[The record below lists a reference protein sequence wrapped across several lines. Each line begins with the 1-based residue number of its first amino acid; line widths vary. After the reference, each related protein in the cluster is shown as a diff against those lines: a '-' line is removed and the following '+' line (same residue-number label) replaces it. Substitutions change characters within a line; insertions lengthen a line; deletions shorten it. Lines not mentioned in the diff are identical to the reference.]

1 MIVAKKMKILPSVDA
16 SYSLSIEYLIGTSLS
31 SRHDVIAREASLLW
45 IDTFGPVP
53 KSEYPETLRRLLSPT
68 DRGEDFNLS
77 EGIEE
82 TPVKEQTYM
91 IPTDASP
98 SIPTPSKNL
107 SPPSESPSLH
117 QVQKEVPIQQLVA
130 DHESV
135 YSAAAINPRSTPEP
149 RPLLAGTGSKTT
161 PPARLRHN
169 DSQIEFAA
177 IDSSPYDL
185 ESLESQFMTEHQKEV
200 KERQKQEAA
209 ALFPDLRSSPRLKPR
224 GVAQELPKLYLS
236 SQKISHQIM
245 EEITSSPSLPPADSD
260 VNDYISS
267 SPTPRSQRVAPRGLF
282 PLRDPSSSPQIFKA
296 GLSIGQVDDEP
307 DLEKLS
313 SKVLPPSTEQQTQVE
328 AFDDDAEMS
337 MSVDSTSED
346 EDQNELPS
354 IEGVNDEI
362 EMSDVR
368 SSSDGEDNEAELP
381 SPSLPQP
388 VPLPSRLILHIP
400 AAEPIHQSTSDDNIF
415 SDLDQF
421 VDAQSN
427 QNCSSPEPA
436 EKLHFL
442 NNVSE
447 VAENILDLTLEKSQ
461 VEVQI
466 SDSAEASKSVG
477 AVTMVEER
485 VSELAVD
492 SSSGAHKVA
501 EVAEKSSQFP
511 EEILEAST
519 EDLGISAE
527 TIEDTCSGQQDQA
540 SIILVPSF
548 TKPEN
553 PQGSCHR
560 SEILLNQLDGT
571 TVSGPQTQDSPKPN
585 PVRAISLD
593 PEKQISAQLATEMER
608 AMSQASRNLDGITPQ
623 TPDPTNRNKRKRA
636 TTGSLA
642 VPKKRKS
649 PEVRVVVLKRE
660 ALPVVTD
667 DEEIFDCIVVATRP
681 GETPKTTPTPSQQS
695 QQRKP
700 ASRLVKVFSSQ
711 ASNATQSTQSQG
723 HANSKKKARDPARP
737 VAEFSS
743 PVRDTSAPTRK
754 RRRQSMQEDEVD
766 GPSQPLTPSLRTK
779 KRMRLST
786 ASQPPETA
794 NPTAAT
800 GSITVP
806 IARSRRASLRRVSDN
821 ERGMSSPELMGSPD
835 ETEPVKVLPYG
846 SSRAKNEADL
856 DILPSETG
864 SGLEVANQTL
874 NHDKDPV
881 NESPVSA
888 NTIIERL
895 KQILDDARNVVLGSR
910 ERKAAVK
917 TWMALGQELQKED
930 EGESQEE

>member
-1 MIVAKKMKILPSVDA
+1 MKILPSVDA

-31 SRHDVIAREASLLW
+31 SHHDIIAREASLLW

-53 KSEYPETLRRLLSPT
+53 KSEYPEALRRLLSPT
-68 DRGEDFNLS
+68 GHGEDFNLL

-82 TPVKEQTYM
+82 TPVKEQTYI

-107 SPPSESPSLH
+107 SPPSERPSFH
-117 QVQKEVPIQQLVA
+117 EVEKEVPGQQLVA

-149 RPLLAGTGSKTT
+149 RPLPVGMGSKTT
-161 PPARLRHN
+161 PPVRLRHN

-185 ESLESQFMTEHQKEV
+185 ESLESQFMTEYQKEV

-209 ALFPDLRSSPRLKPR
+209 ALFPDLRSSPRFKPR
-224 GVAQELPKLYLS
+224 GMAQELPKLYLS

-245 EEITSSPSLPPADSD
+245 EDITSSPSLPPADSD

-267 SPTPRSQRVAPRGLF
+267 SPTPRSQRVAPRGHF

-296 GLSIGQVDDEP
+296 GLSIDMVDSDP
-307 DLEKLS
+307 DQEKLN
-313 SKVLPPSTEQQTQVE
+313 SKVPPLSTEQQAQVE

-362 EMSDVR
+362 EMPDIR

-388 VPLPSRLILHIP
+388 VPLPSRLISHIP
-400 AAEPIHQSTSDDNIF
+400 AAEPIHRSTSDDNIF

-421 VDAQSN
+421 VDARSN

-442 NNVSE
+442 TNVSE
-447 VAENILDLTLEKSQ
+447 VAENILDLTVEKLQ
-461 VEVQI
+461 VGIQI
-466 SDSAEASKSVG
+466 SDSAEASKGVG
-477 AVTMVEER
+477 AVTVVEEE
-485 VSELAVD
+485 VLELALD
-492 SSSGAHKVA
+492 SSSDARKVA
-501 EVAEKSSQFP
+501 EVAEKSSHFP
-511 EEILEAST
+511 EQSLEAAT

-527 TIEDTCSGQQDQA
+527 TIEDTNSGQQDEA

-548 TKPEN
+548 TTPEN
-553 PQGSCHR
+553 PPSSPHQ

-571 TVSGPQTQDSPKPN
+571 TVSEPQTQNSPKPN
-585 PVRAISLD
+585 PGRAISPD
-593 PEKQISAQLATEMER
+593 PDKQISAQLATEMEK
-608 AMSQASRNLDGITPQ
+608 AMSQASGNSEGMIPE

-636 TTGSLA
+636 TTGSQTM
-642 VPKKRKS
+642 PKKRRS
-649 PEVRVVVLKRE
+649 PEVRVVVPKRE
-660 ALPVVTD
+660 ALPVKD
-667 DEEIFDCIVVATRP
+667 DEEIFDCIVVATRA

-695 QQRKP
+695 QQRKS
-700 ASRLVKVFSSQ
+700 ASRLVKFSSSQ

-723 HANSKKKARDPARP
+723 HADSKKKTRGPARSL
-737 VAEFSS
+737 AEFSS
-743 PVRDTSAPTRK
+743 PVKDTPAPTRK
-754 RRRQSMQEDEVD
+754 RRRQSTQEDEAD

-779 KRMRLST
+779 KRTRLSK
-786 ASQPPETA
+786 ASQRPETA

-800 GSITVP
+800 GSSTVP
-806 IARSRRASLRRVSDN
+806 IARSRGASLRWVSDN
-821 ERGMSSPELMGSPD
+821 ERGMLSPERMVSPD
-835 ETEPVKVLPYG
+835 ETEPVKVLPNG
-846 SSRAKNEADL
+846 SSQAKDEADL
-856 DILPSETG
+856 DVLPSETG
-864 SGLEVANQTL
+864 NGQEITNQTS
-874 NHDKDPV
+874 NHEEDPV

-895 KQILDDARNVVLGSR
+895 KQVLNDARNVVLGSR

-930 EGESQEE
+930 EGDSQEE